1 MYTNTTTVIC
11 IPFHTEVDDG
21 CDYTAQTIAMLE
33 KKHRVFVLMFSQ
45 PRSWKDL
52 YALLRGK
59 KKLVENDGNTTR
71 VHPFLL
77 IPFQRVRFIKQLSF
91 FFTAWLTKAYISLR
105 YAAARK
111 IFWFFEPQHVLGM
124 LSIFHSFV
132 TVFDM
137 VDDFAT
143 QEKDAHKR
151 ERITALTDL
160 ITVNSQ
166 TLFDR
171 YQDIHPK
178 VVRVPLGFS
187 LDLFAQTAKILRRIP
202 PLSRSTVVGFVG
214 GVNYRFD
221 FPLLF
226 ALAERLSA
234 VEFRF
239 VGPLQLNLID
249 GDHQTAH
256 QVKRLF
262 EYPNVTYIE
271 NQPKTKI
278 PTILEQLDICMIPYD
293 VLHPFN
299 KYSFPMK
306 VMEYLYLGKP
316 ILTTPILELLP
327 LRKHLSI
334 VHDATEAEREIR
346 KYMTKGWSAEQRKAQ
361 RQVTKE
367 HTWEAK
373 VSASCAALGIAR

>member
-1 MYTNTTTVIC
+1 MSTNTTTVIC

-21 CDYTAQTIAMLE
+21 CDYTAQTITMLE

-45 PRSWKDL
+45 PRSWRDL
-52 YALLRGK
+52 YSLVRGK
-59 KKLVENDGNTTR
+59 KKLVESDANTIR

-77 IPFQRVRFIKQLSF
+77 IPFQRIRLIKQINF
-91 FFTAWLTKAYISLR
+91 FFTAWLTKTYISLR
-105 YAAARK
+105 YSSARR
-111 IFWFFEPQHVLGM
+111 IFWFFEPQHVLG
-124 LSIFHSFV
+124 LLLIFRSFESV
-132 TVFDM
+132 YDM

-143 QEKDAHKR
+143 QEQDAHKR
-151 ERITALTDL
+151 DKISAVTDL

-171 YQDIHPK
+171 YRNIHPK
-178 VVRVPLGFS
+178 IVRVPLGFS
-187 LDLFAQTAKILRRIP
+187 LDLFAQTAKKLPRISP
-202 PLSRSTVVGFVG
+202 ISRSAVVGFVG

-221 FPLLF
+221 FSLLF
-226 ALAERLSA
+226 ALVERLPEL
-234 VEFRF
+234 EFRF
-239 VGPLQLNLID
+239 VGPLQLGLID
-249 GDHQTAH
+249 GDRQTAH

-271 NQPKTKI
+271 NQPKAKI
-278 PTILEQLDICMIPYD
+278 PRMIEQFDICMIPYD
-293 VLHPFN
+293 VHHPFN
-299 KYSFPMK
+299 RYSFPMK

-316 ILTTPILELLP
+316 IITTPILEFLP
-327 LRKHLSI
+327 LRKHVSI
-334 VHDATEAEREIR
+334 VHDANDAVREIR
-346 KYMTKGWSAEQRKAQ
+346 KYITKGWSAEHRKAQ